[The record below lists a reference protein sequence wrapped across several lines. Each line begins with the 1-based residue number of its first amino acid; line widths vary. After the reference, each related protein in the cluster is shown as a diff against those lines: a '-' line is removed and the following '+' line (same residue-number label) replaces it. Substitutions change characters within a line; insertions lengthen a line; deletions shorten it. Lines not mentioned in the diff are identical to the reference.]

1 LRSKVFIGGITTGAA
16 NGDLDYLTLAY
27 DVRKGKQLWARV
39 YSGLNTGG
47 SDAQYGL
54 AVSPSGDKVYVTGE
68 SAGAREYDIDY
79 ATVAYD
85 ARSGRQ
91 LWVSRQD
98 RGGADRAGAIAVDAG
113 HVFVTGDSYTGPGG
127 ADYDAYTVALSPSD
141 GQVLW
146 QAILGGPGYDDGRAL
161 VAGGGRVIVTTQSP
175 GATLADGLDA
185 ITAAYDATTGHELW
199 RTRLAET
206 GRGELANDL
215 ALAPGGGVAYL
226 VASTHPTI
234 PYTALD
240 EQELLALRTADGS
253 TAWSTRLD
261 AGAGNALTGDAVAVA
276 PDGSSVVTLGQI
288 TRSAD
293 PLGPRDQNIYD
304 SLVAAFGS

>member
-1 LRSKVFIGGITTGAA
+1 MTPIPTTVIPEIGG
-16 NGDLDYLTLAY
+16 LLTRSAGEGLLRCRAKWG
-27 DVRKGKQLWARV
+27 VPGGRI

-54 AVSPSGDKVYVTGE
+54 AVSPSGDRVYVTGE
-68 SAGAREYDIDY
+68 SAGAGEYNIDY

-113 HVFVTGDSYTGPGG
+113 HVFVTGDSYTGPNGG
-127 ADYDAYTVALSPSD
+127 DYDAYTVTLSPGD
-141 GQVLW
+141 GHVLW
-146 QAILGGPGYDDGRAL
+146 QATLGGPGYDDGRAL
-161 VAGGGRVIVTTQSP
+161 VAGGGRVIVATQSP
-175 GATLADGLDA
+175 GATQADGLDA
-185 ITAAYDATTGHELW
+185 ITAAYDVTTGRELW

-206 GRGELANDL
+206 GRGELANGL

-240 EQELLALRTADGS
+240 E
-253 TAWSTRLD
+253 
-261 AGAGNALTGDAVAVA
+261 
-276 PDGSSVVTLGQI
+276 
-288 TRSAD
+288 
-293 PLGPRDQNIYD
+293 
-304 SLVAAFGS
+304 